1 MGCGG
6 ASFGVRRASAADRG
20 IVVRAAGWYSSGQ
33 MKIQGTHHL
42 AAPPQ
47 RVFDQLVDPA
57 LLQSIIPGCETME
70 RTGAD
75 QYRATL
81 KLGLAG
87 IKGQYTGT
95 VRLRDQQPPHKFTLD
110 LEGTGKPGF
119 VKGTTQVEL
128 APEGSGTRL
137 QFSADVQVG
146 GLIAAVGS
154 RVTEAAARKL
164 IAEFFE
170 RFAQRIAPQA

>member
-1 MGCGG
+1 
-6 ASFGVRRASAADRG
+6 
-20 IVVRAAGWYSSGQ
+20 

-42 AAPPQ
+42 PAPPP
-47 RVFDQLVDPA
+47 RVFEQLVDPA

-75 QYRATL
+75 EYRATL

-87 IKGQYTGT
+87 IKGEYTGT
-95 VRLRDQQPPHKFTLD
+95 VRLRDQQPPHRFTLD
-110 LEGTGKPGF
+110 LEGKGKPGF

-128 APEGSGTRL
+128 TPEGPGTRL
-137 QFSADVQVG
+137 QFNADVRVG

-154 RVTEAAARKL
+154 RVTEAAAKKL
-164 IAEFFE
+164 TAEFFE
-170 RFAQRIAPQA
+170 RFAGRIAPQA